1 MRRHVQRARRA
12 AHVDVAEEDAAL
24 VRVGAGHLL
33 EHLRLGVAA
42 TALPLVGDEAEHEA
56 GGALLEQR
64 LLGLVAA
71 PWVG

>member
-1 MRRHVQRARRA
+1 MGIRGRGSHS
-12 AHVDVAEEDAAL
+12 L
-24 VRVGAGHLL
+24 VRV
-33 EHLRLGVAA
+33 RSSWLGVGVGFGSGFGFGVGAD
-42 TALPLVGDEAEHEA
+42 LPLVGDEAEHEA